1 MAEREV
7 VLLLLLFGFAA
18 SSYWKKPEYSREVP
32 DTKML
37 LLAKPAFVP
46 FTERDAAVL
55 VHVEE
60 RLLRRCLSKD
70 DSLPAVIRLRD
81 ERGLLSVETTIED
94 SAPEKTIDRF
104 GREWLHVAIPS
115 EGEGGRVLGGFGSLP
130 IGATKLYVSACGE
143 TVHTKAR
150 TCKHTQPISA
160 LQQWQC
166 SIVILQVDNICF
178 D

>member
-1 MAEREV
+1 MYHVIHQPHPSSCRKKMAEREV

-81 ERGLLSVETTIED
+81 EKGMLSVETTIED

-104 GREWLHVAIPS
+104 GERVAARRHS
-115 EGEGGRVLGGFGSLP
+115 VDDGGRRRRRKGTRRLR
-130 IGATKLYVSACGE
+130 VSARRSDQAVRVCVWGD
-143 TVHTKAR
+143 
-150 TCKHTQPISA
+150 SA
-160 LQQWQC
+160 HQGTYMQTYTAY
-166 SIVILQVDNICF
+166 
-178 D
+178 